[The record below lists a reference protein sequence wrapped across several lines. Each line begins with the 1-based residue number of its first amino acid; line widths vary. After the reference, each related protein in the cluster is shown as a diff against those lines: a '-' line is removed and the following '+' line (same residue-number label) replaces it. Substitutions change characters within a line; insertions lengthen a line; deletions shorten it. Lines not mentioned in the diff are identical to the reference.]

1 MAKPFQYLLISA
13 DMKHCS
19 QFVENFGVFLIGIG
33 VVVSI
38 FCCLLWQKIQVMN
51 IYIASATIDA
61 ETLTNVIAI
70 RRHYEGGADSLIWAV
85 KNTTRPKLF
94 LLTCFDELQNIW
106 EKSPDTKKIE
116 VVFNSVSIV
125 DIINKT
131 SCGDPII
138 NIYVHALKRLISN
151 LGLDVSFAFH
161 TALNEYEGEQD
172 DVDTIFELLY
182 AECEYLA
189 TRINYVRENG

>member
-13 DMKHCS
+13 DKRRCS

-33 VVVSI
+33 IVVSI

-61 ETLTNVIAI
+61 ETYTNVIAV
-70 RRHYEGGADSLIWAV
+70 RRHYEGGADSRIWAV

-94 LLTCFDELQNIW
+94 LQVCFDELQNIG

-125 DIINKT
+125 EIINKT
-131 SCGDPII
+131 SYGDLIP
-138 NIYVHALKRLISN
+138 YVNKLKGLISD

-161 TALNEYEGEQD
+161 TSLNEYEGEQD
-172 DVDTIFELLY
+172 DVDTIFDLLY

>member
-1 MAKPFQYLLISA
+1 
-13 DMKHCS
+13 
-19 QFVENFGVFLIGIG
+19 
-33 VVVSI
+33 
-38 FCCLLWQKIQVMN
+38 MN

-61 ETLTNVIAI
+61 ETLTNVIAV
-70 RRHYEGGADSLIWAV
+70 RRHYEEGADSRIWAV

-94 LLTCFDELQNIW
+94 LQVCFDELQNIG

-125 DIINKT
+125 EIINKT
-131 SCGDPII
+131 SYGDLIP
-138 NIYVHALKRLISN
+138 YVNKLKGLISD

-161 TALNEYEGEQD
+161 TSLNEYEGEQD
-172 DVDTIFELLY
+172 DVDTIFDLLY

-189 TRINYVRENG
+189 TRITYDRQNG

>member
-1 MAKPFQYLLISA
+1 MRVIRLCLGLIRADVYNLLKTLAYFFVRYVLLFPF
-13 DMKHCS
+13 
-19 QFVENFGVFLIGIG
+19 FVAYFG
-33 VVVSI
+33 S
-38 FCCLLWQKIQVMN
+38 KIQVMN
-51 IYIASATIDA
+51 IYIATATIDT
-61 ETLTNVIAI
+61 ETFTNVIAV
-70 RRHYEGGADSLIWAV
+70 RRHYKGGADSRIWVV

-94 LLTCFDELQNIW
+94 LQVCFDELQNIG

-125 DIINKT
+125 EIINKT
-131 SCGDPII
+131 SYGDLIA
-138 NIYVHALKRLISN
+138 YVDKLKKLISD

-161 TALNEYEGEQD
+161 TATNEYKGQQD

-189 TRINYVRENG
+189 TRITYVRENG

>member
-1 MAKPFQYLLISA
+1 VAKPFQYLLISA

-70 RRHYEGGADSLIWAV
+70 RRHYEGGADSRIWAV

-94 LLTCFDELQNIW
+94 LLTCFDELQNIG

-116 VVFNSVSIV
+116 VVFNSVS
-125 DIINKT
+125 
-131 SCGDPII
+131 II

>member
-1 MAKPFQYLLISA
+1 
-13 DMKHCS
+13 
-19 QFVENFGVFLIGIG
+19 
-33 VVVSI
+33 
-38 FCCLLWQKIQVMN
+38 MN
-51 IYIASATIDA
+51 IYIATAIIDL
-61 ETLTNVIAI
+61 ETFTNVIAV
-70 RRHYEGGADSLIWAV
+70 RRHYKGGADSRIWVV

-94 LLTCFDELQNIW
+94 LQVCFDELQNIV

-125 DIINKT
+125 EIINKT
-131 SCGDPII
+131 SYGDLIP
-138 NIYVHALKRLISN
+138 YVDKLKNLISD

-161 TALNEYEGEQD
+161 TATNEYQGQQD

-189 TRINYVRENG
+189 TRITYVRENG

>member
-19 QFVENFGVFLIGIG
+19 QFVENFWVFLIGIG
-33 VVVSI
+33 VVVYI

-51 IYIASATIDA
+51 IYIATATIDA
-61 ETLTNVIAI
+61 ETFANVIAV
-70 RRHYEGGADSLIWAV
+70 RRHYKGGADSRIWVV

-94 LLTCFDELQNIW
+94 LQVCFDELQNIG

-125 DIINKT
+125 EIINKT
-131 SCGDPII
+131 SYGDLIP
-138 NIYVHALKRLISN
+138 YVDKLKNLISD

-161 TALNEYEGEQD
+161 TATNEYQGEQD